1 MIEQG
6 LIDAHVRA
14 RGHVLDAGNSEACGV
29 IRRGPRSCKFLFKT
43 WFGNYFPDET
53 LRCIFENPGWL
64 SGFGIADDDSSIW
77 IFRLAR
83 HTGEFQRETIRQRH
97 VTVEAIHKYRRV
109 RRVLID

>member
-29 IRRGPRSCKFLFKT
+29 IRRGPRSRKFLFKT
-43 WFGNYFPDET
+43 RFGNYFPDET

-64 SGFGIADDDSSIW
+64 FGFGVAYDNTSIG
-77 IFRLAR
+77 IFRLAH
-83 HTGEFQRETIRQRH
+83 HTGEFQRETIRQCH
-97 VTVEAIHKYRRV
+97 VTVETIYKYRRV
-109 RRVLID
+109 WGVLID